1 MRRVLVLNQ
10 DYSPISVCSAERAF
24 LLIYLKKAELLHK
37 DPKLRLRSVS
47 ATYPAPS
54 VIRLQKYIYIPFKTV
69 MLSRQNVFKRD
80 GHRCLYCGSKRNL
93 TLDHVLPKSR
103 GGTSTWSNLATACQK
118 CNSVKGD
125 RTPEEAAMPLTVMPF
140 KPSYVMFVRNFSGFT
155 SADWIQYLKLNAK
168 Y

>member
-24 LLIYLKKAELLHK
+24 LLIHLEKAELVHEDESLQM
-37 DPKLRLRSVS
+37 RTVNM
-47 ATYPAPS
+47 TYPTPS
-54 VIRLQKYIYIPFKTV
+54 VIRLQDYIYVPFKSV

-80 GHRCLYCGSKRNL
+80 GHECMYCGSKKDL

-103 GGTSTWSNLATACQK
+103 GGKSTWDNLATACKK
-118 CNSVKGD
+118 CNSIKGNK
-125 RTPEEAAMPLTVMPF
+125 TPEEAEMPLAQQPF

-155 SADWIQYLKLNAK
+155 SKEWLQYLSLN
-168 Y
+168 